1 MKCPKSS
8 GLSSNPLL
16 SLLAVLVNRCGG
28 AVFHSFRVSRY
39 DFKMEKIA
47 TYICLGDSM
56 SIDCYPHY
64 ELALTRPAVS
74 QSVGAASLLYRN
86 DKEVWPEFEHRDL
99 LTANPSMRICNLTED
114 GATTFD
120 FLDTDYLKLLKGVER
135 QPSLITV
142 TLGGNDMLRTLSFSE
157 DQMASESENIL
168 ARFNKVIDTLSQ
180 ELPRAIFILTTVYD
194 PTDGTGNLEGFGNIK
209 LQLKWL
215 DFINAG
221 IKSCA
226 SRKFA
231 LLADVHQHFLGHGVT
246 APEDDRWYWKPNPIE
261 PGARGASEI
270 RRLWYELAEKECL
283 F

>member
-1 MKCPKSS
+1 M
-8 GLSSNPLL
+8 
-16 SLLAVLVNRCGG
+16 
-28 AVFHSFRVSRY
+28 
-39 DFKMEKIA
+39 DKIA

-56 SIDCYPHY
+56 SIDCYPYY

-86 DKEVWPEFEHRDL
+86 DPDVWPEFAHRDL
-99 LTANPSMRICNLTED
+99 LSANPDMRICNLTED

-120 FLDTDYLKLLKGVER
+120 FLDTDYLKLLAGVER

-157 DQMASESENIL
+157 DQMASESANIL
-168 ARFNKVIDTLSQ
+168 DRFNKVIDTLTQ
-180 ELPRAIFILTTVYD
+180 KLPRAILILTTVYD
-194 PTDGTGNLEGFGNIK
+194 PTDGTGDLEGFGNIK
-209 LQLKWL
+209 SQLNWL
-215 DFINAG
+215 DYINDG
-221 IKSCA
+221 IKACA

-231 LLADVHQHFLGHGVT
+231 LLADVHRHFMGHGAS
-246 APEDDRWYWKPNPIE
+246 APAEERWYWKPNPIE

-270 RRLWYELAEKECL
+270 RRLWYDLAKAECL